1 MRNSYVYRK
10 INQMENMSFS
20 ITLFIVIMTGILS
33 YQAFGNH
40 SMKSRML
47 FIPDVVYRM
56 KQYDRF
62 LTHGFIHADWM
73 HLLINLFVLYQFGE
87 IAEYYFKEAFGS
99 SVGAILYTVLY
110 IGGIVVSSIPSYV
123 KHKENRM
130 YAALGASGAV
140 SAVVFVNIFFDPW
153 NILYLYLF
161 IPIPIVLAGILYL
174 WYSDY
179 MGKKGNDNIGHDA
192 HFYGA
197 VWGFSFTVLSA
208 VILRPD
214 LLTSFMDMLLFR

>member
-1 MRNSYVYRK
+1 
-10 INQMENMSFS
+10 MENISFS
-20 ITLFIVIMTGILS
+20 ITLLIVVMTGILS
-33 YQAFGNH
+33 YQAFENPRMRG
-40 SMKSRML
+40 RML
-47 FIPDVVYRM
+47 FIPDVINRM
-56 KQYDRF
+56 GEYDRF

-87 IAEYYFKEAFGS
+87 FAELYFKAAFGPL
-99 SVGAILYTVLY
+99 VGAILYTVLY

-123 KHKENRM
+123 KHRENRM

-153 NILYLYLF
+153 SRLYLYF
-161 IPIPIVLAGILYL
+161 VIRIPIVLAGILYL

-179 MGKKGNDNIGHDA
+179 MGKKGRDNVGHDA

-214 LLTSFMDMLLFR
+214 LLTRFMDLLLFK

>member
-1 MRNSYVYRK
+1 
-10 INQMENMSFS
+10 MENTSFS
-20 ITLFIVIMTGILS
+20 ITLLIVVMTGILS
-33 YQAFGNH
+33 YQAFGNPR
-40 SMKSRML
+40 MRGRML
-47 FIPDVVYRM
+47 FIPDVINRM
-56 KQYDRF
+56 GEYDRF

-87 IAEYYFKEAFGS
+87 FAELYFKAAFGPS
-99 SVGAILYTVLY
+99 MGAILYTVLY
-110 IGGIVVSSIPSYV
+110 IGGIVVSSIPSYL

-153 NILYLYLF
+153 NILYLYF
-161 IPIPIVLAGILYL
+161 IIPIPIVLAGVLYL

-179 MGKKGNDNIGHDA
+179 MGKKGRDNVGHDA

-214 LLTSFMDMLLFR
+214 LLTRFMDLLLFREY

>member
-1 MRNSYVYRK
+1 
-10 INQMENMSFS
+10 MENTSFS
-20 ITLFIVIMTGILS
+20 ITLLIVVMTGILS
-33 YQAFGNH
+33 YQAFGNPR
-40 SMKSRML
+40 MRGRML
-47 FIPDVVYRM
+47 FIPDVINRM
-56 KQYDRF
+56 GEYDRF

-87 IAEYYFKEAFGS
+87 FAELYFKAAFRPS
-99 SVGAILYTVLY
+99 MGAILYTVLY

-153 NILYLYLF
+153 NILYLYF
-161 IPIPIVLAGILYL
+161 IIPIPIVLAGVLYL

-179 MGKKGNDNIGHDA
+179 MGKKGRDNVGHDA

-214 LLTSFMDMLLFR
+214 LLTRFMDLLLFR

>member
-1 MRNSYVYRK
+1 
-10 INQMENMSFS
+10 MENTSFS
-20 ITLFIVIMTGILS
+20 ITLLIVVMTGILS
-33 YQAFGNH
+33 YQAFGNPR
-40 SMKSRML
+40 MRGRML
-47 FIPDVVYRM
+47 FIPDVINRM
-56 KQYDRF
+56 GEYDRF

-87 IAEYYFKEAFGS
+87 FAELYFKAAYGPS
-99 SVGAILYTVLY
+99 MGAILYTVLY

-153 NILYLYLF
+153 NILYLYF
-161 IPIPIVLAGILYL
+161 IIPIPIVLAGVLYL

-179 MGKKGNDNIGHDA
+179 MGKKGRDNVGHDA

-214 LLTSFMDMLLFR
+214 LLTRFMDLLLFREY

>member
-1 MRNSYVYRK
+1 
-10 INQMENMSFS
+10 MENISFS
-20 ITLFIVIMTGILS
+20 ITLLIVVMTGILS
-33 YQAFGNH
+33 YQAFENPRMRG
-40 SMKSRML
+40 RML
-47 FIPDVVYRM
+47 FIPDVINRM
-56 KQYDRF
+56 GEYDRF

-87 IAEYYFKEAFGS
+87 IAEQYFKDEFGPLM
-99 SVGAILYTVLY
+99 GAILYTVLY

-123 KHKENRM
+123 KHRENRM

-153 NILYLYLF
+153 SRLYLYF
-161 IPIPIVLAGILYL
+161 VIRIPIVLAGILYL

-179 MGKKGNDNIGHDA
+179 MGKKGRDNVGHDA

-214 LLTSFMDMLLFR
+214 LLTRFMDLLLFK